1 MNRFAGRVAVVT
13 GGASG
18 IGFETAVRLAAEGA
32 SIALLDFDQA
42 GAARAAAELEGK
54 GHNVRAYTV
63 DVTGE
68 ASVNNAIDTV
78 ARDFGRLD
86 VLIKCA
92 GIAARGTLE
101 QTEFAEWRRVL
112 DVDLTSIYLTS
123 RAAIGHFRGGGGG
136 AIVNIASLAGMFGVV
151 NVAYVAA
158 KGGVISLTQQLANEL
173 AADKVRVNA
182 VSPGFVST
190 ALNRELRAQ
199 GAEARWERQ
208 IPLGRYAHAREIAAA
223 CAFLASDDASYMTG
237 ANVVVDGGLGAV
249 LRPDPVAA

>member
-1 MNRFAGRVAVVT
+1 MNRFDGKVAVVT

-18 IGFETAVRLAAEGA
+18 IGFETAARLAAEGA
-32 SIALLDFDQA
+32 VIALLDFDEA
-42 GAARAAAELEGK
+42 GCARAAAELAGK
-54 GHNVRAYTV
+54 GEARAYAV

-68 ASVNNAIDTV
+68 ASVRKALDEV
-78 ARDFGRLD
+78 MKDCGRLD
-86 VLIKCA
+86 VLVNCA
-92 GIAARGTLE
+92 GVAARGTLE

-123 RAAIGHFRGGGGG
+123 RAALGHFRRSGGG

-173 AADKVRVNA
+173 AVDNIRVNA

-199 GAEARWERQ
+199 GAEARWQRQ

-223 CAFLASDDASYMTG
+223 CAFLASEDASYMTG